1 MECEWEVGK
10 SERNRIERGLP
21 FELAMV
27 MFNGP
32 VVEAIDGRRDYGEI
46 RVKAL
51 GVVGGVILHCV
62 YTERGSVRRIISLRN
77 AIRKERHAYRTTYPG

>member
-62 YTERGSVRRIISLRN
+62 YTERGRVRRIISLRN
-77 AIRKERHAYRTTYPG
+77 ANRKERHAYRTTYPG